1 MLTTYWTIDWIRQTR
16 LEHVIQQQE
25 HDWTIQKLMMM
36 MMEMAMMMTMVKMM
50 VLLMMMMVMVIT
62 EQTDYGMTTLR
73 MMMML
78 VMWTD
83 KTVVEVAVISRE

>member
-25 HDWTIQKLMMM
+25 HDWTIQQLM

-78 VMWTD
+78 VMWTGR
-83 KTVVEVAVISRE
+83 TVGEVAVVWGW